1 MRSAFPRCPMRI
13 SSLSPTDWRPLIMM
27 LAEILNSLFPDGR
40 DVAIERGLLYG
51 HGTRPRGRAV
61 VIGVDGRAAV
71 GVDEA
76 AWLSRKVLEALRA
89 GGTDPIL
96 VLVDSDS
103 QRMSKR
109 DELLGLNEFLAH
121 LAKCLIYADTQ
132 GHPTVGLLYGHTA
145 AGAFIATALATRTLL
160 ALPGAD
166 PAVMDLPSMSR
177 VTKLSIEVLKD
188 KAKCT
193 PVFAPGIDNLAQIGG
208 VSQILDPRAS
218 LAAQLESALTTMA
231 AGPAAG
237 ASDTRDRLGKERHGR
252 PKAGDIAMRVR
263 ELALAAR

>member
-1 MRSAFPRCPMRI
+1 
-13 SSLSPTDWRPLIMM
+13 MM

-51 HGTRPRGRAV
+51 HGTRARGRAI
-61 VIGVDGRAAV
+61 VIGVDGRAVV

-76 AWLSRKVLEALRA
+76 AWLSRKVLQELED

-166 PAVMDLPSMSR
+166 PAVMDLPSMAR
-177 VTKLSIEVLKD
+177 VTKLSIELLKE
-188 KAKCT
+188 KAKST
-193 PVFAPGIDNLAQIGG
+193 PVFAPGIDNLAQTGG
-208 VSQILDPRAS
+208 VSQILDPQVS
-218 LAAQLESALTTMA
+218 LAAQLDAVLAAMA
-231 AGPAAG
+231 DSVPAR
-237 ASDTRDRLGKERHGR
+237 ASDTRDQLGKVRHGR
-252 PKAGDIAMRVR
+252 PKAADIAMRVR
-263 ELALAAR
+263 ELALATR

>member
-1 MRSAFPRCPMRI
+1 
-13 SSLSPTDWRPLIMM
+13 MM
-27 LAEILNSLFPDGR
+27 LAEILSSLFPNGH
-40 DVAIERGLLYG
+40 DVILEQGLLFG
-51 HGTRPRGRAV
+51 HGTRPGGRAIV
-61 VIGVDGRAAV
+61 SGVDGRAAV

-76 AWLSRKVLEALRA
+76 AWLARKILETLRA

-109 DELLGLNEFLAH
+109 DELLGLSEFLAH
-121 LAKCLIYADTQ
+121 LAKCLIYADAQ

-166 PAVMDLPSMSR
+166 PAVMDLPSMAR

-188 KAKCT
+188 KARST
-193 PVFAPGIDNLAQIGG
+193 PVFAPGLENLAQTGG
-208 VSQILDPRAS
+208 VSQVLDPRAS
-218 LAAQLESALTTMA
+218 LAAQLEAALTAMA
-231 AGPAAG
+231 AGTAAC
-237 ASDTRDRLGKERHGR
+237 ASDTRDQLGKERHGR
-252 PKAGDIAMRVR
+252 PKAADIAMRVR
-263 ELALAAR
+263 DLALAAR

>member
-1 MRSAFPRCPMRI
+1 HGKLPNGDA
-13 SSLSPTDWRPLIMM
+13 LI
-27 LAEILNSLFPDGR
+27 
-40 DVAIERGLLYG
+40 
-51 HGTRPRGRAV
+51 
-61 VIGVDGRAAV
+61 VIGVDGRLPV
-71 GVDEA
+71 GIEQA
-76 AWLSRKVLEALRA
+76 AWLSRKVLDAMKA
-89 GGTDPIL
+89 GGNEPIL
-96 VLVDSDS
+96 VLIDSGS

-109 DELLGLNEFLAH
+109 DELLGINEFLAH
-121 LAKCLIYADTQ
+121 LAKCLIYADGQ

-166 PAVMDLPSMSR
+166 PAVMDLPSMAR

-188 KAKCT
+188 KAKST
-193 PVFAPGIDNLAQIGG
+193 PVFAPGLDNLTQIGG
-208 VSQILDPRAS
+208 VSQVLDPRAS
-218 LAAQLESALTTMA
+218 LAAQLETARTTMA

-237 ASDTRDRLGKERHGR
+237 AAGTRDRLGKERHGR